1 MLSVLT
7 MNALFQV
14 KHENL
19 VELKK
24 KYKKVSPD
32 EAEPHWN
39 SQFETSKKTCSHAY
53 W

>member
-1 MLSVLT
+1 